1 MRQKLLTIAT
11 HGLAMIL
18 GAVLMSFS
26 YGGDIVQATGL
37 ASLVLAAGLGY
48 LLMFLAAGVGI
59 YIFTQTFLNDA
70 DRNAELIEAG
80 VKYRAVIRTDK

>member
-1 MRQKLLTIAT
+1 MREKLIKIST

-26 YGGDIVQATGL
+26 YGGDIVHATGL

-48 LLMFLAAGVGI
+48 LLMFLAAGVGL
-59 YIFTQTFLNDA
+59 YIFARDA
-70 DRNAELIEAG
+70 DRNAESIDAG